1 MNASKLAAIVL
12 IAAGTLALA
21 YGGFSYTKE
30 KQSAD
35 IGSLH
40 LEMNQRERVN
50 IPKWAGIGAIVGG
63 VLLLVVRRKT

>member
-1 MNASKLAAIVL
+1 MNASNLAAVVL

-50 IPKWAGIGAIVGG
+50 IPKWAGIGAIIGG